1 MGPSSAFAG
10 AFGGPTPSPA
20 RSGTPGISAPPQG
33 PAQGFPI
40 GPIGPVVGKGGLQSP
55 LPGPAQSGTPPV
67 PTPAQG
73 PAQGGNVLG
82 PTTVRASGDPKGF
95 DPSYLQN
102 LATAIGGLFSNPQ
115 GSSTMNIN
123 PLGNLSEISPPSGQL
138 GNAPGFGEPLTWLQ
152 QALSGLGFSF
162 GPPPP
167 AATSITPTAP
177 NIGGVGAG
185 GGRGAGNRLELNA
198 L

>member
-10 AFGGPTPSPA
+10 AFGGPSPSPA
-20 RSGTPGISAPPQG
+20 RSGTPGIPTPPQG
-33 PAQGFPI
+33 PAQTGFPI
-40 GPIGPVVGKGGLQSP
+40 SPVGGNGGLP

-67 PTPAQG
+67 PTPSQG
-73 PAQGGNVLG
+73 PAQNGNVLG
-82 PTTVRASGDPKGF
+82 PTAVRASGDPKGF

-102 LATAIGGLFSNPQ
+102 LATAIGGLFSNPK
-115 GSSTMNIN
+115 GGSTMNIN

-152 QALSGLGFSF
+152 QALNGLGFSF

-167 AATSITPTAP
+167 AATSITPTVP
-177 NIGGVGAG
+177 NVGSVGVGA
-185 GGRGAGNRLELNA
+185 GRGAGNRLALNA